1 MLKELDNKMLE
12 ELDNKMLEELEELDN
27 NLSETKNPNLNRQKT
42 FIIENSNILNREIK
56 IAILSIIMMEIG
68 PSVIMD
74 SVRSKGLNIN
84 LDAIGEI
91 NPDILNHI
99 YNIVKTRIDT
109 LNQPAKHI

>member
-1 MLKELDNKMLE
+1 MISDESQDVLKKETNIENIDNQKL
-12 ELDNKMLEELEELDN
+12 
-27 NLSETKNPNLNRQKT
+27 PNLNRQKT

-68 PSVIMD
+68 SSVIMD
-74 SVRSKGLNIN
+74 SVKSKESKGLNIN
-84 LDAIGEI
+84 LDAIAEI

-109 LNQPAKHI
+109 LNQPAKNQ

>member
-1 MLKELDNKMLE
+1 MSNTNSDTIIQKM
-12 ELDNKMLEELEELDN
+12 
-27 NLSETKNPNLNRQKT
+27 PNLNSQKT

-74 SVRSKGLNIN
+74 SVKSKESKGININ
-84 LDAIGEI
+84 LDAIGEL
-91 NPDILNHI
+91 NPDILIHI

-109 LNQPAKHI
+109 LNQPAKNQ

>member
-1 MLKELDNKMLE
+1 MLTNEVIFQKI
-12 ELDNKMLEELEELDN
+12 
-27 NLSETKNPNLNRQKT
+27 PNLNRQKT

-74 SVRSKGLNIN
+74 SVTTGVSKSKDSKGININ
-84 LDAIGEI
+84 LDAIGEL

-109 LNQPAKHI
+109 LNQPAKNV

>member
-1 MLKELDNKMLE
+1 M
-12 ELDNKMLEELEELDN
+12 N
-27 NLSETKNPNLNRQKT
+27 NLIENSQNKIFTNSNRQKT
-42 FIIENSNILNREIK
+42 FIIENSNILNKEIK

-74 SVRSKGLNIN
+74 SIQKESKGLNIN

-109 LNQPAKHI
+109 LNQPAKKN